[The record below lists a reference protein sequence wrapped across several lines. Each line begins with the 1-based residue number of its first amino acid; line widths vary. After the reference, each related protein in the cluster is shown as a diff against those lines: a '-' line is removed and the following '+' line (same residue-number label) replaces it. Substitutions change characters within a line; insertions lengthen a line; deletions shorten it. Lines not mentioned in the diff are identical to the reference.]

1 MKEIEVSGFDNLSN
15 LGRDLKRVEETYI
28 KTGSCKLAQAR
39 NSVVGALPGFKI
51 SRMNFGRLLRTYKE
65 HFKADHGW
73 TEASKV
79 IAGALE
85 CDERTI
91 YRIIEDYERASQL
104 PSATLA
110 AMAEQRIDPAA
121 AKNAGVV
128 ENLLRMPEP
137 ETREEAVTIVAAAHQ
152 QHILRKKQQARKVAT
167 KPAEMSLEEFAAG
180 IVKQF
185 EDRYQSFS
193 QNQRD
198 VEVQYILELVVST
211 TGAHIRKLVQYDR
224 PARVSKPALKDA
236 A

>member
-28 KTGSCKLAQAR
+28 KMVSRELAQAR

-51 SRMNFGRLLRTYKE
+51 SRMNFGRLLRAYRE

-73 TEASKV
+73 MEASKI

-85 CDERTI
+85 CDERTV

-104 PSATLA
+104 PSITLA
-110 AMAEQRIDPAA
+110 AMAEQSIDPAA

-128 ENLLRMPEP
+128 EDLLRMPEP
-137 ETREEAVTIVAAAHQ
+137 ETREEAVTIVATAHQ
-152 QHILRKKQQARKVAT
+152 GHILRKKQQARKVAT

-185 EDRYQSFS
+185 EDRYQLGS
-193 QNQRD
+193 QHQRD
-198 VEVQYILELVVST
+198 AEVQYILELVVSMLGSHT
-211 TGAHIRKLVQYDR
+211 RKLGQYDR
-224 PARVSKPALKDA
+224 PALVPKPALKA
-236 A
+236 AA